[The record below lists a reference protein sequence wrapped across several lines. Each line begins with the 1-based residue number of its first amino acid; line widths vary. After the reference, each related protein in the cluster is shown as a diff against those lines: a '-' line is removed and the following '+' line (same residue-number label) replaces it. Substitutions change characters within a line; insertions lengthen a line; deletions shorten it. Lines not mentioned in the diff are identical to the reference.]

1 MDARAGDESAV
12 GKTVD
17 EWVMIDDG
25 EQEYYVGMVGE
36 LTTADGEQ
44 GFVEAAGGSCEVVLV
59 GPADADGVRRLGI
72 HRAKS

>member
-17 EWVMIDDG
+17 EWVMVHDAGD
-25 EQEYYVGMVGE
+25 EYYVGQVGE
-36 LTTADGEQ
+36 LTSVDGEP
-44 GFVEAAGGSCEVVLV
+44 GFVAAAGGSSEVVLV
-59 GPADADGVRRLGI
+59 GPPDESGRRRLGI